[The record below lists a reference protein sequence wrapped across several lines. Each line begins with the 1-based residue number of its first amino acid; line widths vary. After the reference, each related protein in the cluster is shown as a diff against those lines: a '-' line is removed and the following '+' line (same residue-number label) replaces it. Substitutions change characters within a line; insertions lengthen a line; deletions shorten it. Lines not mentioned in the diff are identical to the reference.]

1 MAHAILIDE
10 ARKRSLSIEIYS
22 AGIRDFSDQPPLI
35 ETSSTCLHYHTPP
48 PKVRPTWVGELPLRS
63 IDRFLVMEQV
73 HADALQSEFG
83 IPADRISLLG
93 DFDPKR
99 RGAEID
105 DPFFSFSEKIY
116 RGSYEL
122 IRDCVVGYLETIAS
136 VRAADDRQ

>member
-35 ETSSTCLHYHTPP
+35 ETSSTCLHYNTPP

-105 DPFFSFSEKIY
+105 DPFFSFSEQIY
-116 RGSYEL
+116 RSSYEL
-122 IRDCVVGYLETIAS
+122 IRDCIVEYLDTGYLAH
-136 VRAADDRQ
+136 